1 MLKNFKDTTNRECVT
16 SKLVEERGNKGI
28 KNTREKKKQCE
39 RVWLCEEKASYVE
52 ITKIRKN
59 ERQIYE

>member
-28 KNTREKKKQCE
+28 KNTREKKKNSAKGCG
-39 RVWLCEEKASYVE
+39 YVKKKHH
-52 ITKIRKN
+52 TWKSLK
-59 ERQIYE
+59 

>member
-28 KNTREKKKQCE
+28 KNTREKKKT
-39 RVWLCEEKASYVE
+39 V
-52 ITKIRKN
+52 RKGVVM
-59 ERQIYE
+59 

>member
-28 KNTREKKKQCE
+28 KNTREKKNSAKGCG
-39 RVWLCEEKASYVE
+39 YVKKKHH
-52 ITKIRKN
+52 T
-59 ERQIYE
+59 